1 MKIIFHD
8 QDKWHEPEWRA
19 LDGWAKLYYLYLYD
33 MADQAGFVAVQP
45 DVDRAICKLK
55 EIPDDAKEIATTLD
69 GYIKQVKDS
78 LFVIR
83 NYIYQTQTGGK
94 IIPDDPPRVKVL
106 EAMDSRRRSGVPSV
120 RTLIKEMN
128 PDVEFITTATPNG
141 KQRENAYKRA
151 TEYYDRLREQEE

>member
-45 DVDRAICKLK
+45 EVDRAICKLK
-55 EIPDDAKEIATTLD
+55 EIPDDFAAIADALD

-78 LFVIR
+78 LFIVR

-128 PDVEFITTATPNG
+128 PDVEFITTASPSAE
-141 KQRENAYKRA
+141 QRVKAYKRA

>member
-8 QDKWHEPEWRA
+8 QDKWYGPEWRA
-19 LDGWAKLYYLYLYD
+19 LDGWAKLYYIYLYD

-45 DVDRAICKLK
+45 EVDRAICKLK
-55 EIPDDAKEIATTLD
+55 EIPDDFTAIADALG

-151 TEYYDRLREQEE
+151 TEYYDRLREQEV

>member
-8 QDKWHEPEWRA
+8 QDKWYEPEWRA

-45 DVDRAICKLK
+45 EVDRAICKLK
-55 EIPDDAKEIATTLD
+55 EIPDDTKEIATALN

-78 LFVIR
+78 LFIVR

-120 RTLIKEMN
+120 GALIREMN
-128 PDVEFITTATPNG
+128 PDVEFITTASPSAPH
-141 KQRENAYKRA
+141 RVNAYNRA
-151 TEYYDRLREQEE
+151 TEYYKRLKEQEE

>member
-45 DVDRAICKLK
+45 EVDRAICKLK
-55 EIPDDAKEIATTLD
+55 KIPDDTKEIATALD

-78 LFVIR
+78 LFIVK

>member
-1 MKIIFHD
+1 MKIIFHN

-45 DVDRAICKLK
+45 EVDRAICKLK